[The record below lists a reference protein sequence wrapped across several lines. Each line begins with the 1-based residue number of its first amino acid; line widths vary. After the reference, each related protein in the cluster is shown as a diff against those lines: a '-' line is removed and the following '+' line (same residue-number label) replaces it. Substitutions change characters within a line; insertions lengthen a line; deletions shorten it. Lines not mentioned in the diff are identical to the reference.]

1 MSRTLNHDDSLQ
13 NKLSL
18 DDLSKQFTDFLVEAH
33 RLKSLYASQITLL
46 VGLETEYITDVDLRG
61 LENLLKDVGEP
72 VEYLVG
78 SIHHVNGIPIDFD
91 LPTYENALA
100 SFPAENEQDRQE
112 AFLLAYFDAQYQLLQ
127 RFKPEIIGHLDLC
140 RLYKPSLRFRDYP
153 SVCEKIERNVRY
165 AVEYGALF
173 EINAAAFRKHWST
186 AYPAE
191 DIVEASGKGLFSV

>member
-1 MSRTLNHDDSLQ
+1 M
-13 NKLSL
+13 
-18 DDLSKQFTDFLVEAH
+18 VEAH
-33 RLKSLYASQITLL
+33 RLKSLYESQITLL
-46 VGLETEYITDVDLRG
+46 VGLETEYITDLDLCG
-61 LENLLKDVGEP
+61 LENLLKELGER

-91 LPTYENALA
+91 LPTYESALA
-100 SFPAENEQDRQE
+100 SFATENGRDRQE

-127 RFKPEIIGHLDLC
+127 RFKPEIIGHFDLC
-140 RLYKPSLRFRDYP
+140 RLYKPSLRFGDYP

-186 AYPAE
+186 AYPAG
-191 DIVEASGKGLFSV
+191 DMIEASDKGLSA